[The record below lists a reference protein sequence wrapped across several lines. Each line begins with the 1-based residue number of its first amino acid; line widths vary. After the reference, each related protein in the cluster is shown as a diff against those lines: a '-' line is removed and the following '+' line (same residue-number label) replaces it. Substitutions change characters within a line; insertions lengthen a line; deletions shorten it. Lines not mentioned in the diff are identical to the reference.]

1 MHASH
6 IFLVNA
12 PTDGRRRRCLVAV
25 CVFVVVFTVCV
36 CARRSRTALRHCDIQ
51 FGTFVA
57 RRTGAYMRI
66 EHLNATVYKLSFN
79 LFNMAPA
86 DVYDASV
93 CRCLL

>member
-1 MHASH
+1 MD
-6 IFLVNA
+6 
-12 PTDGRRRRCLVAV
+12 DGGAVWSLCV

-36 CARRSRTALRHCDIQ
+36 LRRSRTALRHCDIQ

-86 DVYDASV
+86 DLYDVSV
-93 CRCLL
+93 CVDVCLL